1 MYIYKV
7 GVIGA
12 GAMGAGIAQV
22 ITYAGIPVILKDV
35 TQQQVDRGLKAIRGI
50 YQGRVDRGKMTA
62 SEMEQKMALVTG
74 ATDYSG
80 FSDVDLVIEA
90 IFEDI
95 SVKQKL
101 FCELESVCSENTL
114 LTSNTSSLPISA
126 IAAATKRPEKVI
138 GFHFFNPAPAMKL
151 VEIIPG
157 LATSRETIDDLVMFS
172 ESIRKIPIRVTE
184 CAGFLVNRLLMPYLN
199 ESAIALQEGVASA
212 KEIDEA
218 MVAFGMPMGPF
229 ALLDTIGIDVSVKVA
244 EILYD
249 AYGSRMKPAKILSAL
264 YQAGRLGVKS
274 GAGFYGP
281 YGESA
286 DGGVVG
292 VSGLSEIIA
301 AIGDKKASASSSG
314 IPSRLVMTMVNEA
327 VIALQEGVASAS
339 DIDIA
344 MMAGT
349 GFPQDKGGPLHYADQ
364 IGIDTVYA
372 TLKQLAS
379 DQGERFWP
387 APMLKRMMGAN
398 YLGKKSGKGFFNY

>member
-7 GVIGA
+7 AVIGA

-35 TQQQVDRGLKAIRGI
+35 NEEVVARGLKTVRGI
-50 YQGRVDRGKMTA
+50 YQGRVDKGKMTA
-62 SEMEQKMALVTG
+62 TEMEQKMALVTG

-126 IAAATKRPEKVI
+126 IAAPTKRPEKVI
-138 GFHFFNPAPAMKL
+138 GLHFFNPAPAMKL

-157 LATSRETIDDLVMFS
+157 IATSRETIDDLIMFS

-184 CAGFLVNRLLMPYLN
+184 CAGFLVNRLLLPYLN
-199 ESAIALQEGVASA
+199 EAAMALQEGA
-212 KEIDEA
+212 KAKDVDEN

-229 ALLDTIGIDVSVKVA
+229 ALLDAIGVDISAKVS

-249 AYGSRMKPAKILSAL
+249 AYGPRMKPAEILGAL
-264 YQAGRLGVKS
+264 YKAGRVGIKGGS
-274 GAGFYGP
+274 GFYE
-281 YGESA
+281 YG
-286 DGGVVG
+286 DGDGSVVQ
-292 VSGLSEIIA
+292 SMIEK
-301 AIGDKKASASSSG
+301 IGKAPCPFT
-314 IPSRLVMTMVNEA
+314 IDRVVMPMINEA
-327 VIALQEGVASAS
+327 VIALQEGVASAN

-364 IGIDTVYA
+364 IGVDTV
-372 TLKQLAS
+372 LSKLQQLTS
-379 DQGERFWP
+379 EHGERFWP
-387 APMLKRMMGAN
+387 APMLKRMVNAN
-398 YLGKKSGKGFFNY
+398 YLGKKTGKGFFNYS

>member
-7 GVIGA
+7 AVIGA

-35 TQQQVDRGLKAIRGI
+35 NEDVVKRGLKTVRGI
-50 YQGRVDRGKMTA
+50 YQGRVDKGKMTA
-62 SEMEQKMALVTG
+62 NEMEQKMALITG

-90 IFEDI
+90 VFEDV

-126 IAAATKRPEKVI
+126 IAAPTKRPEKVI
-138 GFHFFNPAPAMKL
+138 GLHFFNPAPAMKL

-157 LATSRETIDDLVMFS
+157 LATSRETIDDVVMFS

-199 ESAIALQEGVASA
+199 EAAMALQEGAKA
-212 KEIDEA
+212 KEVDELL
-218 MVAFGMPMGPF
+218 VSFGMPMGPF
-229 ALLDTIGIDVSVKVA
+229 ALLDVIGVDISAKVS

-249 AYGSRMKPAKILSAL
+249 AYGPRMKPAEI
-264 YQAGRLGVKS
+264 LGVLYKTGRVGIKG
-274 GAGFYGP
+274 GAGFYE
-281 YGESA
+281 YGEGTG
-286 DGGVVG
+286 DVVQ
-292 VSGLSEIIA
+292 SMIEK
-301 AIGDKKASASSSG
+301 IGKEKRASSLDR
-314 IPSRLVMTMVNEA
+314 IVLPMINEA
-327 VIALQEGVASAS
+327 VIALQEGVAQAN

-364 IGIDTVYA
+364 VGVDTVL
-372 TLKQLAS
+372 LKLQALTTEH
-379 DQGERFWP
+379 GERFWP
-387 APMLKRMMGAN
+387 APMLKRMVNAN
-398 YLGKKSGKGFFNY
+398 YLGKKTGKGFFNYS

>member
-7 GVIGA
+7 AVIGA

-22 ITYAGIPVILKDV
+22 ITYAGIPVILKDMNAEGV
-35 TQQQVDRGLKAIRGI
+35 ARGLKTVRGI
-50 YQGRVDRGKMTA
+50 YQGRVDKGKMIAT
-62 SEMEQKMALVTG
+62 EMEQKMALITG

-114 LTSNTSSLPISA
+114 LTSNTSSLSISA
-126 IAAATKRPEKVI
+126 IAAPTKRPEKVV
-138 GFHFFNPAPAMKL
+138 GLHFFNPAPAMKL

-157 LATSRETIDDLVMFS
+157 IATSRETIDDVVMFS

-199 ESAIALQEGVASA
+199 EAAMALEQGANPKDVDALLVS
-212 KEIDEA
+212 
-218 MVAFGMPMGPF
+218 FGMPMGPF
-229 ALLDTIGIDVSVKVA
+229 ALLDAIGVDIAAKVS

-249 AYGSRMKPAKILSAL
+249 AYGPRMKPAEILGAL
-264 YQAGRLGVKS
+264 YKAGRVGIKG
-274 GAGFYGP
+274 GAGFYE
-281 YGESA
+281 YGE
-286 DGGVVG
+286 DPKGDI
-292 VSGLSEIIA
+292 LQTMIEK
-301 AIGDKKASASSSG
+301 IGKT
-314 IPSRLVMTMVNEA
+314 PSPFSVERLIMPMINEA
-327 VIALQEGVASAS
+327 VIALQEGVASAN

-344 MMAGT
+344 MMAGV

-364 IGIDTVYA
+364 IGVDTV
-372 TLKQLAS
+372 LSQL
-379 DQGERFWP
+379 QQLVNEHGERFWP
-387 APMLKRMMGAN
+387 APILKRMVNAN
-398 YLGKKSGKGFFNY
+398 YLGKKTGKGFFNYS

>member
-7 GVIGA
+7 AVIGA
-12 GAMGAGIAQV
+12 GAMGSGIAQV
-22 ITYAGIPVILKDV
+22 ISYAGIPVILKDV
-35 TQQQVDRGLKAIRGI
+35 KKEQVDRGLAAVRHI

-74 ATDYSG
+74 VTDYSG

-90 IFEDI
+90 IFEDV

-101 FCELESVCSENTL
+101 FCELELVCSENTL

-126 IAAATKRPEKVI
+126 IAAPTKRPEKVI

-157 LATSRETIDDLVMFS
+157 MATSRETIDDLVMFS

-199 ESAIALQEGVASA
+199 EASMSLQEGEAEASA
-212 KEIDEA
+212 LDKT

-249 AYGSRMKPAKILSAL
+249 AYGPRMKPAKILNAL
-264 YQAGRLGVKS
+264 YHAGRLGVKS
-274 GAGFYGP
+274 GFGFYGP
-281 YGESA
+281 YGDSEQS
-286 DGGVVG
+286 GN
-292 VSGLSEIIA
+292 VSTDGLSEIVS
-301 AIGDKKASASSSG
+301 AIGASKSSSHVSLS
-314 IPSRLVMTMVNEA
+314 SRLVMSMVNEA
-327 VIALQEGVASAS
+327 VIALQEGVASAN

-364 IGIDTVYA
+364 IGIDTVLSE
-372 TLKQLAS
+372 LKKLAAE
-379 DQGERFWP
+379 QGERFWP
-387 APMLKRMMGAN
+387 APMLKRMVDAN
-398 YLGKKSGKGFFNY
+398 YLGKKTGQGFFRY